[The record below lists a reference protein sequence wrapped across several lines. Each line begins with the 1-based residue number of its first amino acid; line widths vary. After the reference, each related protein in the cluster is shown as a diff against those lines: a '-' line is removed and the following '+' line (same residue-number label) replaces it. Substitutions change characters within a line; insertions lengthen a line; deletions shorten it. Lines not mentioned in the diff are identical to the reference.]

1 METSC
6 LRLEEI
12 GDLARDETDHGDDYC
27 TTLNTT
33 AQAKSPRRI
42 QAAGAVSDKK
52 AGQVATHFLPALVPL
67 CRSIVYLLILSIRV
81 VLIRNRF
88 NHITSLYIEDLALV
102 DMW

>member
-52 AGQVATHFLPALVPL
+52 AGQVEPHFLPALVPL
-67 CRSIVYLLILSIRV
+67 CRSIADLLIYG
-81 VLIRNRF
+81 
-88 NHITSLYIEDLALV
+88 HLV
-102 DMW
+102 KLD